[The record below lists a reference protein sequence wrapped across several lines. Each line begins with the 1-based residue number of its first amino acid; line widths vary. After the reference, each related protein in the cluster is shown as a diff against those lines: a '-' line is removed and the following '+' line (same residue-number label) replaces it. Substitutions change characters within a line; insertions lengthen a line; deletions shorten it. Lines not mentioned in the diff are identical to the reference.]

1 METYTLK
8 IGYEASLNTRY
19 FFAVA
24 LNTEK
29 KMHFANTSNKTEKSS
44 SEKELRK
51 EKVRISLQNKVNR
64 QLKKVKEHKKTGGK
78 SD

>member
-1 METYTLK
+1 METHSLK
-8 IGYEASLNTRY
+8 IGYEASLNTKY

-24 LNTEK
+24 LNTET
-29 KMHFANTSNKTEKSS
+29 KMRFANTSNKTEKSS

-51 EKVRISLQNKVNR
+51 EKVRISLQNMVNR
-64 QLKKVKEHKKTGGK
+64 QLKKVKEQKKTWGK